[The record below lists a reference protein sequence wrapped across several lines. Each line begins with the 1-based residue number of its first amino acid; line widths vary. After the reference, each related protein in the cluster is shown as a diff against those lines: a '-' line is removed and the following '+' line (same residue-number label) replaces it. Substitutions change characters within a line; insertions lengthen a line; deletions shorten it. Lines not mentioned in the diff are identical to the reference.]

1 MTDSS
6 TARLACLQ
14 VVEMAKLLDPPLP
27 RRLVAKAR
35 ARRGDLEGRWLG
47 ISYDPDGSVAAAEPC
62 LRGTFLRFVEW
73 AATVGWGRQD
83 DE

>member
-35 ARRGDLEGRWLG
+35 ARRDDLEGRWLG
-47 ISYDPDGSVAAAEPC
+47 MSYDPDGSVAAVG